1 MTNLATPKFRPGVL
15 GSYNAVTSFAIHA
28 FRYNSTEIY
37 SALSQKQKQKSN
49 IRLSTNWR
57 RKPFSIDPDS
67 EIEKTIIKL
76 QICANYGKIL
86 LIKAPQT
93 YFSHLLS
100 NTLLFI
106 Y

>member
-1 MTNLATPKFRPGVL
+1 MHFGTIQPKFIARKSCVTL
-15 GSYNAVTSFAIHA
+15 QSYSIVIH
-28 FRYNSTEIY
+28 SCTVVE
-37 SALSQKQKQKSN
+37 ALLSN